1 MKPKHIVIL
10 TSALA
15 YGGAEVQLVR
25 LALALKARGWV
36 VDIIMML
43 PSEAFVDEIRAQRVG
58 LHCLGMRQ
66 GLGVRGGLAG
76 VRGVGSSCYPL
87 AAASPGLTGLF

>member
-15 YGGAEVQLVR
+15 YGGAEIQLVR

-36 VDIIMML
+36 VDIVMML
-43 PSEAFVDEIRAQRVG
+43 PSEAFVNELEAQG
-58 LHCLGMRQ
+58 
-66 GLGVRGGLAG
+66 
-76 VRGVGSSCYPL
+76 
-87 AAASPGLTGLF
+87 